1 MYLGKKQTSWKTS
14 WVAQDLTFSKGKGTT
29 EWHKSRKIFQAKN
42 DFILFNK
49 NLSVLQNK
57 DIITE
62 EANRPQILPTLVP
75 FEASSHVQEDEELS
89 SEGNANANK
98 EGELEA
104 AERRDESTAVLMS
117 DDELAELLKKEEE
130 EEQEAED
137 SVLQEEEVDKGKMES
152 SEISENEK
160 TEVEKKM
167 LDDKP
172 EMETEVIDGEEQTDD
187 ESEEDAE
194 MLEKEEVVVQKIS
207 PEESQGGS
215 VQAEVESEGPRALFE
230 ETDGST
236 ESEIPADLDYAADS
250 GVLQPLHIVSGRLHS
265 LSHDI
270 QPLPKT
276 EVIQK
281 IPSEK
286 HLPAT
291 EDDFEQ
297 VAQNTEAEDNEEA
310 SEKTA
315 LLDKDSGVTAKKID
329 AVKKEHESDGDT
341 EELSEST
348 GIETGSDVSEKEEEK
363 GKNDSHPKV
372 KARKQKK
379 NKRTRKHSPQ
389 GDDPHTGQ
397 EQSQQEADGSS
408 SNDNTVQKA
417 KRRRAGKWVKAPF

>member
-1 MYLGKKQTSWKTS
+1 M
-14 WVAQDLTFSKGKGTT
+14 V
-29 EWHKSRKIFQAKN
+29 
-42 DFILFNK
+42 NK

-62 EANRPQILPTLVP
+62 EANKPQILPTLVP

-104 AERRDESTAVLMS
+104 TKRRDESTAVLMS

-130 EEQEAED
+130 EEQEAKD

-152 SEISENEK
+152 SEISEDEK

-167 LDDKP
+167 LDDKL
-172 EMETEVIDGEEQTDD
+172 EMETEVIDGEEQMDD
-187 ESEEDAE
+187 ENEEDAE

-215 VQAEVESEGPRALFE
+215 VRAEVEGPRALFE

-250 GVLQPLHIVSGRLHS
+250 GVLQPLHIISGRLHS

-276 EVIQK
+276 EVIEK
-281 IPSEK
+281 TRSEK
-286 HLPAT
+286 DLPVT

-297 VAQNTEAEDNEEA
+297 VAQNTEAEGNDEA
-310 SEKTA
+310 SEKTS

-329 AVKKEHESDGDT
+329 AARKEHKSNGDI
-341 EELSEST
+341 EELSESM

-379 NKRTRKHSPQ
+379 NKRARKHSPQ

-397 EQSQQEADGSS
+397 EQSRQDADGSS

-417 KRRRAGKWVKAPF
+417 KRRRAGKWVKVLL